1 MGPHSL
7 ARRSRERAAVG
18 ERLARLFGP
27 ASAPESGDTLG
38 FGVEDP
44 SGAARGFAQRL
55 TPMAVAAIAL
65 VAALGVAWAAWLAL
79 RSVPHGESESPGP
92 IPIQTRGVVATPG
105 ASAASSGSPAV
116 GGAFVVVHVAGRVR
130 RPGLV
135 RLPPGSRVADALA
148 AAGGVLAGVD
158 LTTINLARVLT
169 DGEQVLVGVTG
180 PGGTAAGPG
189 LGSGGGG
196 AGGGGAGGLVD
207 LNTATLEQ
215 LEGLPGVG
223 PVLAQRI
230 LDFRSSHGRFATVD
244 ELREVSGIGER
255 KYADIEPKVR
265 AG

>member
-7 ARRSRERAAVG
+7 AHRARQRAAVG

-27 ASAPESGDTLG
+27 ASSPELGDPLG
-38 FGVEDP
+38 FGTEEP
-44 SGAARGFAQRL
+44 TAAARGFAQRL
-55 TPMAVAAIAL
+55 TPTAVAAIAL
-65 VAALGVAWAAWLAL
+65 VAAIGVAWAAWLAL
-79 RSVPHGESESPGP
+79 RSAPHGEAESPGP
-92 IPIQTRGVVATPG
+92 IPIQTHGVVATPAASG
-105 ASAASSGSPAV
+105 APSGSAAV
-116 GGAFVVVHVAGRVR
+116 GAALVVVHVAGRVR

-148 AAGGVLAGVD
+148 AAGGVLPGVD
-158 LTTINLARVLT
+158 LTTINLARLLT

-180 PGGTAAGPG
+180 RGGTAAGPG
-189 LGSGGGG
+189 APSGGGGG
-196 AGGGGAGGLVD
+196 AGGGGLVD
-207 LNTATLEQ
+207 LNTATLDQ

-230 LDFRSSHGRFATVD
+230 LDFRSTHGRFATVD

-255 KYADIEPKVR
+255 KFADIAPKVT

>member
-7 ARRSRERAAVG
+7 AHRARQRAAVG

-27 ASAPESGDTLG
+27 ASSPELGDPLAFGTDEPTAAAPGL
-38 FGVEDP
+38 
-44 SGAARGFAQRL
+44 AHRL
-55 TPMAVAAIAL
+55 TPTAVAAIAL
-65 VAALGVAWAAWLAL
+65 VAAIGVAWAAWLAL
-79 RSVPHGESESPGP
+79 RSAPHGEAESPGP
-92 IPIQTRGVVATPG
+92 IPIQTHGVVATPAASG
-105 ASAASSGSPAV
+105 APSGSAAV
-116 GGAFVVVHVAGRVR
+116 GAALVVVHVAGRVR

-148 AAGGVLAGVD
+148 AAGGVLPGVD

>member
-1 MGPHSL
+1 M
-7 ARRSRERAAVG
+7 
-18 ERLARLFGP
+18 
-27 ASAPESGDTLG
+27 
-38 FGVEDP
+38 
-44 SGAARGFAQRL
+44 
-55 TPMAVAAIAL
+55 
-65 VAALGVAWAAWLAL
+65 
-79 RSVPHGESESPGP
+79 
-92 IPIQTRGVVATPG
+92 
-105 ASAASSGSPAV
+105 
-116 GGAFVVVHVAGRVR
+116 
-130 RPGLV
+130 

-196 AGGGGAGGLVD
+196 AGGGGAGGLID

>member
-7 ARRSRERAAVG
+7 AHRARQRAAVG

-27 ASAPESGDTLG
+27 ASSPELGDPLAFGTDEPTAAAPGL
-38 FGVEDP
+38 
-44 SGAARGFAQRL
+44 AHRL
-55 TPMAVAAIAL
+55 TPTAVAAIAL
-65 VAALGVAWAAWLAL
+65 VAAIGVAWAAWLAL
-79 RSVPHGESESPGP
+79 RSVPHEESESPGLV
-92 IPIQTRGVVATPG
+92 PIQTHGVVATPG
-105 ASAASSGSPAV
+105 ASGAPSGSAAV
-116 GGAFVVVHVAGRVR
+116 GAALVVVHVAGRVR

-148 AAGGVLAGVD
+148 AAGGVLPGVD
-158 LTTINLARVLT
+158 LTTINLARLLT

-180 PGGTAAGPG
+180 RGGTAAGPG
-189 LGSGGGG
+189 APSGGGGG
-196 AGGGGAGGLVD
+196 AGGGGLVD
-207 LNTATLEQ
+207 LNTATLDQ

-230 LDFRSSHGRFATVD
+230 LDFRSTHGRFATVD

-255 KYADIEPKVR
+255 KFADIAPKVT